1 MFEMGIAFL
10 LVFSRYFCYNKGNK
24 FVKVT
29 HTMDYMHLLVG
40 RPTQKSKKLEVCYIL
55 DDTTYIRPNRL
66 KEDAKVS
73 FIDWP
78 DTVLGR
84 LQAAYDR
91 VPLKDDR
98 DSVLVDYRKLVGCLK
113 DAFIVLTEGSYE
125 PAELFEET
133 CLDSELRRVFL
144 AALEIFE
151 KDIPRVLRS
160 KTNDVWDFL
169 EELETSEIPDKA
181 VFNCL
186 QERYVD
192 KGFSV
197 FALPEALVGHHYG
210 MIVGGSKTYQNS
222 LFDLIRP
229 FDALLLVHTSLT
241 TLAKIEQGT
250 FGSEMIDGQLLNV
263 IGDWLHY
270 LDDVVDRQVTL
281 DELSKERRVASYE
294 AVFEKFLVHMLDF
307 KGVSLDLF
315 SDVSLSSVVLDELN
329 EELLTPNMLT
339 SAKDD
344 AIADSVSSEVI
355 PFKQTTSLL
364 DDSLVSLT
372 TATSELTNDTVDT
385 LDSIH
390 AETVELSEAIASTS
404 EEHRSNSLKYS
415 EALLS
420 EVAVD
425 DVVKPVID
433 GEPSVTYV
441 KQSVLDLVDSE
452 VIVDEIGS
460 MWSADN
466 REFRELPS
474 REQLEEYAVEK
485 SVSLFDLEP
494 KEDTIKPS
502 RLDVS
507 KKDTFYVDSSDVLP
521 MEISKKNT
529 FYVEPL
535 LQVVSEDV
543 VLDTTIAKKDMFHD
557 DSQKLPI
564 DYWHGQPLIVTD
576 KKPGF
581 YITGLEM
588 ALDCLPPK
596 DVLKNVY
603 VDYGPLRA
611 AVQLCLMQDFFDVR
625 VMIDDLSTAFK
636 EIGRGDYA
644 LYDDLRAEKIKFL
657 RSGLIRCLLD
667 AVKDDIVAP
676 LWDNQTNDKFGFDV
690 KTVQQVLNDL
700 SNTYGRNEGTIE
712 SWFSISDDIKRL
724 VKQALSYVSSDTMF
738 VKVPVSLKH
747 TEFSDWL
754 SDKECD
760 ALSQLLFFDAKK
772 TDWYRSKAIEKD
784 LMEEHKTCSLLPLDF
799 LKDDTV
805 TNPSRYRKNN
815 IEAWDFTI
823 QSLLPHP
830 LATVAEY
837 VIRYPY
843 KGGRE
848 DLEKAI
854 AWAQKAEKSLSY
866 LQATLG
872 YGDGIV
878 DDLPKVTKEQFP
890 DCSEGQRDVLRA
902 VQKATLALRG
912 SLGYGEP
919 EAALRDVTD
928 KVMTLLNEL

>member
-1 MFEMGIAFL
+1 
-10 LVFSRYFCYNKGNK
+10 
-24 FVKVT
+24 
-29 HTMDYMHLLVG
+29 MDYMHLLVG
-40 RPTQKSKKLEVCYIL
+40 HPTQNSKKFEVCYVL
-55 DDTTYIRPNRL
+55 GDVAYVRPKRL
-66 KEDAKVS
+66 KEDAKVA

-113 DAFIVLTEGSYE
+113 DAFVVLIDGSYE
-125 PAELFEET
+125 PSELFEET
-133 CLDSELRRVFL
+133 CSDSDLRRVFL

-160 KTNDVWDFL
+160 KTNDIWDFL
-169 EELETSEIPDKA
+169 EDLDISKIPDKA
-181 VFNCL
+181 VFNRL

-222 LFDLIRP
+222 LFDLIHP
-229 FDALLLVHTSLT
+229 FDALLLVYTSLT

-250 FGSEMIDGQLLNV
+250 FGSETIDGQLLNV

-281 DELSKERRVASYE
+281 DELSKERRVASYK
-294 AVFEKFLVHMLDF
+294 AMFEKFLVHMLDF

-329 EELLTPNMLT
+329 EELLMPNVLT

-390 AETVELSEAIASTS
+390 AEIVELSEAIASTS
-404 EEHRSNSLKYS
+404 EEYRSNSLKYS

-529 FYVEPL
+529 FYVKPL

-543 VLDTTIAKKDMFHD
+543 VLDTTIAKKDTFHD

-564 DYWHGQPLIVTD
+564 DYWHGQPLIVMD

-581 YITGLEM
+581 YTTGLEI
-588 ALDCLPPK
+588 ALDNLPPK

-611 AVQLCLMQDFFDVR
+611 ALQLCLLQDVFDIR
-625 VMIDDLSTAFK
+625 VMINELMTVFDA
-636 EIGRGDYA
+636 IGRGDYA
-644 LYDDLRAEKIKFL
+644 LYDDLRHEKITFL
-657 RSGLIRCLLD
+657 RSGLIRCLLE
-667 AVKDDIVAP
+667 VKGNVVSP
-676 LWDNQTNDKFGFDV
+676 LWDNQTDDQFGFDV
-690 KTVQQVLNDL
+690 KTVQHVLTNL
-700 SNTYGRNEGTIE
+700 IKIYGRNEGMIE
-712 SWFSISDDIKRL
+712 HWFSVSDETKGLI
-724 VKQALSYVSSDTMF
+724 KQALDYVSDDTMF
-738 VKVPVSLKH
+738 VKVPVFLKH

-760 ALSQLLFFDAKK
+760 ALSQLLFFDTDK

-784 LMEEHKTCSLLPLDF
+784 LMEQYKDCSLLPLDF

-805 TNPSRYRKNN
+805 TNPSRYRKNA

-854 AWAQKAEKSLSY
+854 AWAKKAEKSCSY
-866 LQATLG
+866 LQATVG
-872 YGDGIV
+872 YGDSIV
-878 DDLPKVTKEQFP
+878 DELPKVTKEMFP

-919 EAALRDVTD
+919 EDALKDVTEGV
-928 KVMTLLNEL
+928 KTLLEEM